1 MSQHN
6 KFAEGYANFVM
17 KFRWPIIVLLLIAT
31 VLSALQIKNLDIRN
45 DPDTLLPPSNR
56 YVATNAY
63 AEQNFGMGNLM
74 VFALKVKE
82 GDIWQPW
89 FINKIQEIHRKL
101 EALPT
106 SNPANFIDIA
116 AQKIKYMGVDEN
128 GLIMKRLIPTEG
140 ISDDPA
146 VAKEQLAFL
155 REGVKNNPVMAPML
169 VSMWDKDG
177 NRCAYED
184 YDKDHCIAKA
194 AYVIADYS
202 DEVKSIYLPWVKEV
216 RAMMDEYGE
225 DDRIELLVA
234 GEPYFLA
241 WMLQDL
247 VNKWWLFV
255 ISIAIVIAVLWME
268 FRNWRGAIFPLI
280 GVFMTIAMTLGLMGF
295 SAFKLT
301 TMMVLTPMLLLAIG
315 IGHSVQVTRRF
326 LFEHA
331 KGGDCNVAA
340 RDAIAATIIPATLSI
355 VTDMVG
361 FATLASVDISFY
373 KAYAYFGMFGMLTLL
388 LTTTTLIPLLM
399 SKFPPSQELCL
410 HSDGHGWEKGVGNF
424 VTKVITGPLKW
435 IPIAAIVAV
444 VVISANYANL
454 YNMNNIPEDQVKLE
468 QEGDIM
474 PGVEKGINYARA
486 AFKGSS
492 QTWKDLVELN
502 KVMPGVISV
511 SIPLRGKEPN
521 ATPCTTQY
529 FPNEIFDMKGA
540 EKTAA
545 CAKAKKELACWDAE
559 ACGAQG
565 VFNEVELHTDVEK
578 FENWLRAHP
587 YVGYT
592 GSYTQY
598 IRLVNY
604 LLVTEPGQQ
613 PKIRDLAVPNREYL
627 TSIDPDDDR
636 SPKEIVQMYNGLLQ
650 AMTSDG
656 DMESFVKTK
665 GDNEW
670 NEGVVLGFINTMDP
684 RETHQ
689 VTMDI
694 QNYIEEHKNDPGF
707 SKVNFGLRNANT
719 SGDTNEMSVDGAGY
733 VKPGIGGFLG
743 ATEATREVAM
753 DNWLISPLQTALAI
767 FLIAALMFRSFLVS
781 GILVFTLL
789 ITLMAQYGLGGYF
802 TSVENWSGNLAFHL
816 LVTLSIA
823 MGLGVDYGIYMI
835 SRLREEMAATGNNWL
850 QALRNTQNTTGSA
863 VIVSIIVLLGS
874 FIPLVGT
881 DLANTWGLGVFIGE
895 ALVID
900 MVTALVLI
908 PLLVYWFKPK
918 YVFKPND

>member
-17 KFRWPIIVLLLIAT
+17 KFRWPIILLLLAAT

-63 AEQNFGMGNLM
+63 DEQNFGMGNLM

-202 DEVKSIYLPWVKEV
+202 DDVKSIYLPWVKEV

-255 ISIAIVIAVLWME
+255 ISIAIVVAVLWME

-331 KGGDCNVAA
+331 KGGDCDVAA
-340 RDAIAATIIPATLSI
+340 RNAIAATIIPATLSI

-399 SKFPPSQELCL
+399 SKFFGSCP
-410 HSDGHGWEKGVGNF
+410 F
-424 VTKVITGPLKW
+424 
-435 IPIAAIVAV
+435 
-444 VVISANYANL
+444 SA
-454 YNMNNIPEDQVKLE
+454 
-468 QEGDIM
+468 
-474 PGVEKGINYARA
+474 
-486 AFKGSS
+486 
-492 QTWKDLVELN
+492 
-502 KVMPGVISV
+502 
-511 SIPLRGKEPN
+511 
-521 ATPCTTQY
+521 
-529 FPNEIFDMKGA
+529 
-540 EKTAA
+540 
-545 CAKAKKELACWDAE
+545 
-559 ACGAQG
+559 
-565 VFNEVELHTDVEK
+565 
-578 FENWLRAHP
+578 
-587 YVGYT
+587 
-592 GSYTQY
+592 
-598 IRLVNY
+598 
-604 LLVTEPGQQ
+604 
-613 PKIRDLAVPNREYL
+613 
-627 TSIDPDDDR
+627 
-636 SPKEIVQMYNGLLQ
+636 
-650 AMTSDG
+650 
-656 DMESFVKTK
+656 
-665 GDNEW
+665 
-670 NEGVVLGFINTMDP
+670 
-684 RETHQ
+684 
-689 VTMDI
+689 
-694 QNYIEEHKNDPGF
+694 
-707 SKVNFGLRNANT
+707 
-719 SGDTNEMSVDGAGY
+719 
-733 VKPGIGGFLG
+733 
-743 ATEATREVAM
+743 
-753 DNWLISPLQTALAI
+753 
-767 FLIAALMFRSFLVS
+767 
-781 GILVFTLL
+781 
-789 ITLMAQYGLGGYF
+789 
-802 TSVENWSGNLAFHL
+802 
-816 LVTLSIA
+816 
-823 MGLGVDYGIYMI
+823 
-835 SRLREEMAATGNNWL
+835 
-850 QALRNTQNTTGSA
+850 
-863 VIVSIIVLLGS
+863 
-874 FIPLVGT
+874 
-881 DLANTWGLGVFIGE
+881 
-895 ALVID
+895 
-900 MVTALVLI
+900 
-908 PLLVYWFKPK
+908 
-918 YVFKPND
+918 